1 MKLTIEKILDFF
13 YPLFSKIFDKTTFR
27 YAACGGTN
35 TVFDIIL
42 FFVSYNYILHKQNF
56 VLSSIVFTPH
66 IGAFLLAFLVSF
78 PTGFL
83 LMRFVVF
90 QESALKGR
98 VQFFRYFITVTIS
111 LTLNYFFLKLFVER
125 FHIFPTIAKILTT
138 FIVVGFSYV
147 SQKNFSFKTAN

>member
-35 TVFDIIL
+35 TVFDILL

-56 VLSSIVFTPH
+56 VLSSIVLTPH

-125 FHIFPTIAKILTT
+125 FHIFPTIAKIMTT
-138 FIVVGFSYV
+138 FIVIGFSYV